1 MNLTFGI
8 VTITSYS
15 LLSYEKQAIYDNAVK
30 HFKNVLLI
38 DPRKVSYQFIRGAQ
52 KPIIRYLGE
61 NLANL
66 SALHIRGSNKI
77 ANSTSILAHSLDFCG
92 CIISDPVYK
101 FKTKYG
107 SKLLST
113 LGQYETNAGSSSF
126 IAFDLKN
133 TLELI
138 ASIETKKLFPIIV
151 KPIAGSQG
159 RGISLLKT
167 AAEMLDYTTNFFKER
182 TDSDTP
188 IFFQT
193 FVSFVKEY
201 RIFVIDKKIIGLVVK
216 VKKEGVLVA
225 NAAQGATFIPIE
237 NPQQVIV
244 EFIED
249 HLPNGIYGVD
259 VAIDTTGGIHLIE
272 ANTSPNWKAFQE
284 STGIDVADVIIQDAL
299 EKINDKALHP
309 IPPH

>member
-8 VTITSYS
+8 VTINSYAG
-15 LLSYEKQAIYDNAVK
+15 LNYEKQAIYDNAVK
-30 HFKNVLLI
+30 HFKKVLLI
-38 DPRKVSYQFIRGAQ
+38 DPRKVSYQFIRGAK
-52 KPIIRYLGE
+52 KPIIRYLGQ

-66 SALHIRGSNKI
+66 SALHIRGSKKI
-77 ANSTSILAHSLDFCG
+77 VNSTSILAHSLDFCG

-101 FKTKYG
+101 FKSGYG

-113 LGQYETNAGSSSF
+113 FGQYETDAGSSSF
-126 IAFDLKN
+126 IAFDLEN
-133 TLELI
+133 TLALI
-138 ASIETKKLFPIIV
+138 DSIELKKLFPIIV
-151 KPIAGSQG
+151 KPIKGSQG

-167 AAEMLDYTTNFFKER
+167 AAEMLAYSTIFFKER
-182 TDSDTP
+182 TDTDTP

-216 VKKEGVLVA
+216 IKEKGKIVA

-244 EFIED
+244 EFILD

-284 STGIDVADVIIQDAL
+284 STGIDVAAVIIQDTL
-299 EKINDKALHP
+299 KKINDRSEFTEF
-309 IPPH
+309 

>member
-1 MNLTFGI
+1 MNSSFGI
-8 VTITSYS
+8 VTINSYAG
-15 LLSYEKQAIYDNAVK
+15 LNYEKQAIYDNAVK

-38 DPRKVSYQFIRGAQ
+38 DPRKVSYQFIRGAK

-61 NLANL
+61 NLVNL
-66 SALHIRGSNKI
+66 SALHIRGSQKI
-77 ANSTSILAHSLDFCG
+77 ANSTSVLAHSLDFCG
-92 CIISDPVYK
+92 CIINDPISR
-101 FKTKYG
+101 FRTGYG

-113 LGQYETNAGSSSF
+113 LEQHENDSGSSSF
-126 IAFDLKN
+126 IAFDLEN
-133 TLELI
+133 TLALI
-138 ASIETKKLFPIIV
+138 DSIETKKLFPIIV
-151 KPIAGSQG
+151 KPIKGSQG

-167 AAEMLDYTTNFFKER
+167 AAEMLAYATIFFKER
-182 TDSDTP
+182 ADSDTP

-216 VKKEGVLVA
+216 VKKEGKIVA
-225 NAAQGATFIPIE
+225 NAAQGATFISIE

-244 EFIED
+244 EFILD

-259 VAIDTTGGIHLIE
+259 VAIDTAGSIHLIE

-284 STGIDVADVIIQDAL
+284 STGIDVAAVIIQDTL
-299 EKINDKALHP
+299 QKINNRSEFTEL
-309 IPPH
+309 